1 MSDAKR
7 TRPRPPQAEPTA
19 TANPA
24 MAEGDARPAVT
35 GAPDGLMRGDDGLL
49 RCRWH
54 GGDPFYRAYHDD
66 EWGRPSDDDD
76 RLFEKLCLEGFQAGL
91 SWITIL
97 RKRQAFRELFHGFA
111 VDKVAAMNDDD
122 VERLVTDP
130 RIIRHR
136 GKIVSAID
144 NAKAT
149 RVIQATHG
157 SLAAFLWAHEPSPA
171 ERPHTVTATYIREN
185 PVSPASARLSK
196 ALKTAGFSFVG
207 PTTVYAFLQ
216 SMGFVN
222 DHVEGCCIRAA
233 CDAERKAFRRPI

>member
-7 TRPRPPQAEPTA
+7 SRPAA
-19 TANPA
+19 TA
-24 MAEGDARPAVT
+24 DADDDPGVLARLD
-35 GAPDGLMRGDDGLL
+35 APDGLMRGEDGLL

-54 GGDPFYRAYHDD
+54 GGDPVYRAYHDE
-66 EWGRPSDDDD
+66 EWGRPSGDDD

-97 RKRQAFRELFHGFA
+97 RKREAFRELFQGFA
-111 VDKVAAMNDDD
+111 IDRVAAMTDED

-149 RVIQATHG
+149 GAIQAKHG
-157 SLAAFLWAHEPSPA
+157 SLAAFLWAHEPPPT
-171 ERPHTVTATYIREN
+171 ERPETVTAAYIREN
-185 PVSPASARLSK
+185 PITPASTRLSK
-196 ALKTAGFSFVG
+196 ALKAAGFSFVG

-233 CDAERKAFRRPI
+233 CEADRAAFRRPI